1 MRCDLHSVFLSVPDM
16 VPEEQVLLH
25 MQNLQLGLR
34 HDVHPALFR
43 EEPVYMESVGI
54 VSPASHEVG
63 DYFFPPSGA
72 VFG

>member
-16 VPEEQVLLH
+16 VPKEQVLLH

-34 HDVHPALFR
+34 HDVHTALFR
-43 EEPVYMESVGI
+43 EESVYMESAGI
-54 VSPASHEVG
+54 VRSASHEMG
-63 DYFFPPSGA
+63 DYIFPPSGA